1 MARTRILSLRPLVW
15 PQASARLVTGVGPV
29 YCSTRMVEEW
39 PEGTESAVST
49 ESSAS
54 GQLGNGDQRVVRA
67 RSHVA
72 GALVVAEGGR
82 PAEAERKLRD
92 ALGVLERRHLYAAAA
107 RAAATLGYLLR
118 ERGDV
123 SRAESTF
130 ERARVLFD
138 VATPVATPFRSPLLE
153 LDEGR
158 AEREDYV
165 QAKALLTTTRAT
177 AVDIARSARPEGAD
191 RPRSRDQSAAIVSA
205 AGLLTRTLAAGG
217 DRLSELCSCLQGLVH
232 AEAVALR
239 PIGPGARWLATAGTV
254 SRRMTERLLS
264 STPPVGELATAH
276 DGRHSGM
283 AMTVS
288 AGRKALAH
296 LLVLREREVTCDE
309 RVSIGGLVRLAA
321 VLCVPEV
328 EWVLQRQSP
337 TGDEPPG
344 GLLGRSAEM
353 YGLRAAIRDA
363 AGCRFPVLI
372 GGETGTGKELVARAL
387 HRLSRRSGGPFC
399 AVNCAALTDELF
411 EAELFGYA
419 RGAFTGA
426 VTQRPGLFE
435 EAHRGTLF
443 LDEVGELSPRAQAK
457 LLRAVQ
463 EGEVRRLGEN
473 STRRVDV
480 RLVAATNLELA
491 AEVAAG
497 RFRQDLLFRLA
508 VIKIQVPPLRE
519 RRDDI
524 GLLAC
529 HFWRQV
535 QTHIPGRAV
544 LGPGVL
550 ETLVAYDW
558 PGNVRELENVV
569 AALSVRA
576 PGRGHVSVEA
586 LPREL
591 TGRSPSSPASMTL
604 AQAREA
610 SEREC
615 VRAAMARA
623 AGRPGVAARELG
635 ISRQGLAKL
644 MKRLGLTRHG

>member
-1 MARTRILSLRPLVW
+1 MTR
-15 PQASARLVTGVGPV
+15 G
-29 YCSTRMVEEW
+29 
-39 PEGTESAVST
+39 
-49 ESSAS
+49 SS
-54 GQLGNGDQRVVRA
+54 RA

-353 YGLRAAIRDA
+353 HGLRSAIRDA
-363 AGCRFPVLI
+363 AGCPFPVLI
-372 GGETGTGKELVARAL
+372 GGESGSGKELVARLVHDQSSRHAGPL
-387 HRLSRRSGGPFC
+387 SGSTAPHSSRRSLRPSYSGSRTAPRPAYVGAAESLNWPAAEPF
-399 AVNCAALTDELF
+399 
-411 EAELFGYA
+411 
-419 RGAFTGA
+419 
-426 VTQRPGLFE
+426 
-435 EAHRGTLF
+435 
-443 LDEVGELSPRAQAK
+443 S
-457 LLRAVQ
+457 
-463 EGEVRRLGEN
+463 
-473 STRRVDV
+473 STR
-480 RLVAATNLELA
+480 
-491 AEVAAG
+491 
-497 RFRQDLLFRLA
+497 
-508 VIKIQVPPLRE
+508 
-519 RRDDI
+519 
-524 GLLAC
+524 
-529 HFWRQV
+529 
-535 QTHIPGRAV
+535 
-544 LGPGVL
+544 
-550 ETLVAYDW
+550 
-558 PGNVRELENVV
+558 
-569 AALSVRA
+569 
-576 PGRGHVSVEA
+576 
-586 LPREL
+586 
-591 TGRSPSSPASMTL
+591 SPT
-604 AQAREA
+604 
-610 SEREC
+610 
-615 VRAAMARA
+615 
-623 AGRPGVAARELG
+623 
-635 ISRQGLAKL
+635 
-644 MKRLGLTRHG
+644 

>member
-1 MARTRILSLRPLVW
+1 
-15 PQASARLVTGVGPV
+15 
-29 YCSTRMVEEW
+29 
-39 PEGTESAVST
+39 VST

-54 GQLGNGDQRVVRA
+54 GQPGNGDQRVVRA

-92 ALGVLERRHLYAAAA
+92 ALGVLERRHLYAGAA

-153 LDEGR
+153 VDEGR

-177 AVDIARSARPEGAD
+177 AVDNARSSARPEGAD

-288 AGRKALAH
+288 AGRKALAR

-328 EWVLQRQSP
+328 EWVLQWQSP

-363 AGCRFPVLI
+363 AGSPFPVLI

-480 RLVAATNLELA
+480 RLIAATNRELA

-497 RFRQDLLFRLA
+497 NFRQDLLFRLA
-508 VIKIQVPPLRE
+508 VIQIQVPPLRE

-544 LGPGVL
+544 LGSGVL
-550 ETLVAYDW
+550 ETLGAYDW

-576 PGRGHVSVEA
+576 PERGHVSVEA
-586 LPREL
+586 LPKEL
-591 TGRSPSSPASMTL
+591 KGGSPSSTESMTL

-610 SEREC
+610 AEREC

-623 AGRPGVAARELG
+623 TGRPGVAARELG

>member
-1 MARTRILSLRPLVW
+1 M
-15 PQASARLVTGVGPV
+15 
-29 YCSTRMVEEW
+29 
-39 PEGTESAVST
+39 
-49 ESSAS
+49 
-54 GQLGNGDQRVVRA
+54 
-67 RSHVA
+67 
-72 GALVVAEGGR
+72 
-82 PAEAERKLRD
+82 RD
-92 ALGVLERRHLYAAAA
+92 ALGVLERRHRYAAAA

-118 ERGDV
+118 ERGDE

-138 VATPVATPFRSPLLE
+138 VATPVATSFRSQLLE
-153 LDEGR
+153 LDEER

-165 QAKALLTTTRAT
+165 QAKALLTTSTRAT
-177 AVDIARSARPEGAD
+177 AVDTATSSARPEGAD
-191 RPRSRDQSAAIVSA
+191 RPRPGDQSVAIVSA
-205 AGLLTRTLAAGG
+205 ATRLTRTLAAGG
-217 DRLSELCSCLQGLVH
+217 DRLGELCACLQGLVD
-232 AEAVALR
+232 AEAVALY
-239 PIGPGARWLATAGTV
+239 PIGPGARCLATAGIV
-254 SRRMTERLLS
+254 HPRMAERLLS
-264 STPPVGELATAH
+264 SAPPVGQVATVH

-288 AGRKALAH
+288 AGRKAIAH
-296 LLVLREREVTCDE
+296 LLVLREREVSGDE
-309 RVSIGGLVRLAA
+309 RVSIGGIVRLAA

-337 TGDEPPG
+337 ARDEPPG
-344 GLLGRSAEM
+344 GLPGRSAEM
-353 YGLRAAIRDA
+353 HSLRAAIRDA
-363 AGCRFPVLI
+363 AGCPFPVLI

-387 HRLSRRSGGPFC
+387 HRLGRRSGGPFC

-419 RGAFTGA
+419 RDAFTGA

-480 RLVAATNLELA
+480 RLIAATNWELA

-508 VIKIQVPPLRE
+508 VIQIQVPPLRE
-519 RRDDI
+519 RREDI
-524 GLLAC
+524 ALLAC
-529 HFWRQV
+529 DFWRKA
-535 QTHIPGRAV
+535 QTHMPGRAV

-550 ETLVAYDW
+550 ETFMTYDW
-558 PGNVRELENVV
+558 PGNVRELENVA

-576 PGRGHVSVEA
+576 PGRGHVSVQA
-586 LPREL
+586 LPKEL
-591 TGRSPSSPASMTL
+591 TGVSPLSVVTKAMTL
-604 AQAREA
+604 AEAREA

-615 VRAAMARA
+615 VRAAMTRA
-623 AGRPGVAARELG
+623 MGRPGVAARELG
-635 ISRQGLAKL
+635 ISRQGLAKV
-644 MKRLGLTRHG
+644 MKRLALTRHG